1 MPIAK
6 GNARTTT
13 AIVLSTKQ
21 LELVRRAALVRAM
34 MGTAV
39 RVSVSDI
46 VREALAA
53 YMPKLEAE
61 MIGFAASSQTP
72 AVRA

>member
-6 GNARTTT
+6 GNLRTTT

-21 LELVRRAALVRAM
+21 LDLVRRAALVRAM
-34 MGTAV
+34 TGMSV

-53 YMPKLEAE
+53 YSPRLEAE
-61 MIGFAASSQTP
+61 MSAFTDARQAIGGLA
-72 AVRA
+72 